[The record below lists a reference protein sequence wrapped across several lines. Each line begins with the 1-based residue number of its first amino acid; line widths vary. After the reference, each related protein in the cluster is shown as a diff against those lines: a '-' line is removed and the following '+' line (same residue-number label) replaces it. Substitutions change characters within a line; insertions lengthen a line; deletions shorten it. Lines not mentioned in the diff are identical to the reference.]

1 MSAAGELDIG
11 SGGIVA
17 VDTESLRDAALAL
30 RALRADCDDIEAL
43 LAAARRGLGP
53 HAAELAGASATVQD
67 AAAQVARIAGDLD
80 RMADVYELV
89 ELSSQLELAGAT
101 GDHDRAA
108 ALRGRLV
115 ALVAADPGLLAAVA
129 AETARWRT
137 AEPSALWR
145 QNDLPLLP
153 FAPVAPGGDI
163 AGLGLLAVLL
173 SGASTALGLGTVPRG
188 TRLGGPESAVTVTR
202 LSASSGIAAAPASL
216 SDTVDRIPRGE
227 GRVRVERYTM
237 PDGSQRFAAYVA
249 GTVDS
254 ADRTEPMDWWS
265 NFALYGRQ
273 HAASEAA
280 VAAALA
286 DAGAEPGDSVELFG
300 HSQGGMAASYL
311 ALSEEYDVPLLVTY
325 GGPVQAD
332 VGEATLSVAVRHL
345 DDPVSALAGGG
356 YAAGVGAAGSFVATR
371 ETPGT
376 LASGQGPI
384 GPHRLDAYRETAGM
398 LDASSDPRMRG
409 VRDRLGELAR
419 AGSVEVFTHSAAREN
434 EVLPSASY
442 ARGGIER
449 APTLP
454 YGAAFSGGTR

>member
-17 VDTESLRDAALAL
+17 VDTESLRAAAGAL
-30 RALRADCDDIEAL
+30 RALCADCDEIEAL

-53 HAAELAGASATVQD
+53 HAAELAAAGATVQD
-67 AAAQVARIAGDLD
+67 VAAQVARIAGDLD

-89 ELSSQLELAGAT
+89 ELSSQIELAGMT
-101 GDHDRAA
+101 DDQDRAA
-108 ALRGRLV
+108 ALRGRIA

-137 AEPSALWR
+137 AEPSALWH

-153 FAPVAPGGDI
+153 IAPGGDI

-173 SGASTALGLGTVPRG
+173 SGAATALGLGTVPRG
-188 TRLGGPESAVTVTR
+188 TRLGGPENPVTVTR
-202 LSASSGIAAAPASL
+202 LSGSSGVAAAPASL

-237 PDGSQRFAAYVA
+237 PDGSQRFAVYVA
-249 GTVDS
+249 GTVDG
-254 ADRTEPMDWWS
+254 ADRREPMDWWS

-300 HSQGGMAASYL
+300 HSQGGMAASYV

-384 GPHRLDAYRETAGM
+384 GPHRLDAYRETAVM

-419 AGSVEVFTHSAAREN
+419 AGSVEVFTYSAAREN

-442 ARGGIER
+442 ARGGGEPT
-449 APTLP
+449 PTLP
-454 YGAAFSGGTR
+454 YGAARGGGLP